1 MVKKIYNAPYLKVI
15 TVQNDIIATSS
26 EMGISTAQSFSTE
39 SWVGA
44 QGRQGWDDFDE

>member
-1 MVKKIYNAPYLKVI
+1 MVKKIYNAPYMKVI
-15 TVQNDIIATSS
+15 TVQNDIIATSDP
-26 EMGISTAQSFSTE
+26 GISTAQSFSTE